1 MATSGSFNTSG
12 YDGRYL
18 TLSWSVQSQS
28 TENNSSTISWTL
40 KGAGSAGSSWYRA
53 GNFKVVINGVTV
65 YSSSTR
71 IQLYNGTVVASGT
84 LQISHNSDGT
94 KTFSASAQAGIYTVA
109 VNCTGSG
116 TFTLPTISRYAT
128 VTGATNFTD
137 VQNPSVS
144 FSNPAGSK
152 LQFKIEAGGNV
163 SLITRDN
170 VSNASSPYTFTLT
183 EAERNSLRALC
194 PNSNTLS
201 VRFTVGTYNS
211 SGTVAN
217 WSYVDKTMTITNANP
232 TISGAAYAD
241 TNSATI
247 AITGDNQKIIQN
259 NSIVQLTFTSLAAL
273 KYATLKKIQV
283 TINGVPVA
291 QNLSGSSASNVTISF
306 GKINVSSDI
315 NAEIVLTDSRD
326 NTTAMS
332 VSIDVEAWS
341 KPSAIITCARIN
353 NYEDDTQLNVN
364 ADISSLNGNNVATIQ
379 YQYKQADGSTWSSL
393 TTIQDEVTTTF
404 SIDNT
409 EEWNVRVIVADLLGS
424 ATYNLTVERGIPIV
438 FFDRLKKSVG
448 INCFPQND
456 NSVESDGLQLDD
468 LIYIGSQVLYDS
480 YQMTTSG
487 TAAVLGSYNYDL
499 LQGLFTGVT
508 IPDDYVRAYRVT
520 AQISTRNSN
529 NGFIKLNN
537 IQSNNINTWSN
548 NTMRKIAST
557 RIFKES
563 EITLETTFGYT
574 RQGTNLYCG
583 NTEAYEANFYNITVH
598 GYLVKDSTTLP
609 ASASVYGDTDPDEP
623 AT

>member
-28 TENNSSTISWTL
+28 TESNSSTISWTL
-40 KGAGSAGSSWYRA
+40 KGAGTAGSSWYRA

-144 FSNPAGSK
+144 FSNPSGAK

-211 SGTVAN
+211 SGTVVN

-247 AITGDNQKIIQN
+247 AITGNNQNIIQN
-259 NSIVQLTFTSLAAL
+259 NSIVQLTFASLAAL
-273 KYATLKKIQV
+273 KYATLKQIQV

-341 KPSAIITCARIN
+341 TPSAIITCARIN

-480 YQMTTSG
+480 YQTSASG
-487 TAAVLGSYNYDL
+487 KTAILGSYNYDL
-499 LQGLFTGVT
+499 IQGLFSGVT
-508 IPDDYVRAYRVT
+508 IPDDYVRAYRIT
-520 AQISTRNSN
+520 AQVNTN
-529 NGFIKLNN
+529 NNNMGYVCLNN
-537 IQSNNINTWSN
+537 IESNQVNTWSAT
-548 NTMRKIAST
+548 TMRKIASS
-557 RIFKES
+557 RIFKETD
-563 EITLETTFGYT
+563 ITLETTFGYT
-574 RQGTNLYCG
+574 KQGVNLYVG
-583 NTEAYEANFYNITVH
+583 NTAAYQANFYNITVH
-598 GYLVKDSTTLP
+598 GYLVKASTTLP
-609 ASASVYGDTDPDEP
+609 ASYSTYGDDEQTEP

>member
-1 MATSGSFNTSG
+1 M
-12 YDGRYL
+12 
-18 TLSWSVQSQS
+18 
-28 TENNSSTISWTL
+28 
-40 KGAGSAGSSWYRA
+40 
-53 GNFKVVINGVTV
+53 
-65 YSSSTR
+65 
-71 IQLYNGTVVASGT
+71 
-84 LQISHNSDGT
+84 
-94 KTFSASAQAGIYTVA
+94 
-109 VNCTGSG
+109 
-116 TFTLPTISRYAT
+116 
-128 VTGATNFTD
+128 
-137 VQNPSVS
+137 
-144 FSNPAGSK
+144 
-152 LQFKIEAGGNV
+152 
-163 SLITRDN
+163 
-170 VSNASSPYTFTLT
+170 
-183 EAERNSLRALC
+183 
-194 PNSNTLS
+194 
-201 VRFTVGTYNS
+201 
-211 SGTVAN
+211 N

-259 NSIVQLTFTSLAAL
+259 NSIVQLTFASLAAL

-326 NTTAMS
+326 NTTAIS
-332 VSIDVEAWS
+332 VAIDMEAWS
-341 KPSAIITCARIN
+341 TPSAIITCARIN

-379 YQYKQADGSTWSSL
+379 YQYKQADGSTWSAL

-468 LIYIGSQVLYDS
+468 LIYIGAQVLYDS

-508 IPDDYVRAYRVT
+508 IPDGYVRAYRIS
-520 AQISTRNSN
+520 AQINTRNSN
-529 NGFIKLNN
+529 NGYIKLNN
-537 IQSNNINTWSN
+537 IQSNNINTWSLA
-548 NTMRKIAST
+548 TMRKIAST

-563 EITLETTFGYT
+563 EITLETTFNYT
-574 RQGTNLYCG
+574 KQGTNLYCG

-609 ASASVYGDTDPDEP
+609 ESASVYGDTDPDEP

>member
-144 FSNPAGSK
+144 FSNPSGAK

-211 SGTVAN
+211 SGTVVN

-259 NSIVQLTFTSLAAL
+259 NSTVQLTFALLAAL

-332 VSIDVEAWS
+332 VSIDMEAWS

-379 YQYKQADGSTWSSL
+379 YQYKQADGSTWSAL

-480 YQMTTSG
+480 YQTSASG
-487 TAAVLGSYNYDL
+487 KTAILGSYNYDL
-499 LQGLFTGVT
+499 IQGLFSGVT
-508 IPDDYVRAYRVT
+508 IPDDYVRAYRIT
-520 AQISTRNSN
+520 AQVNTN
-529 NGFIKLNN
+529 NNNKGYVCLNN
-537 IQSNNINTWSN
+537 IESNQVNTWSAT
-548 NTMRKIAST
+548 TMRKIASS
-557 RIFKES
+557 RIFKETD
-563 EITLETTFGYT
+563 ITLETTFGYT
-574 RQGTNLYCG
+574 KQGVNLYVG
-583 NTEAYEANFYNITVH
+583 NTAAYQANFYNITVH
-598 GYLVKDSTTLP
+598 GYLVKASTTLP
-609 ASASVYGDTDPDEP
+609 ASYSTYGDDEQTEP

>member
-28 TENNSSTISWTL
+28 TENNSSTIRWTL
-40 KGAGSAGSSWYRA
+40 KGAGTAGSSWYRA
-53 GNFKVVINGVTV
+53 GNFKVVINGVTF

-201 VRFTVGTYNS
+201 VRFAVGTYNS
-211 SGTVAN
+211 SGTVVN

-232 TISGAAYAD
+232 TISGATYAD

-259 NSIVQLTFTSLAAL
+259 NSTVQLTFASLAAL

-379 YQYKQADGSTWSSL
+379 YQYKQADGSTWSAL

-480 YQMTTSG
+480 YQTSASG
-487 TAAVLGSYNYDL
+487 KTAILGSYNYDL
-499 LQGLFTGVT
+499 IQGLFSGVT
-508 IPDDYVRAYRVT
+508 IPDDYVRAYRIT
-520 AQISTRNSN
+520 AQVNTN
-529 NGFIKLNN
+529 NNNKGYVCLNN
-537 IQSNNINTWSN
+537 IESNQVNTWSAT
-548 NTMRKIAST
+548 TMRKIASS
-557 RIFKES
+557 RIFKETD
-563 EITLETTFGYT
+563 ITLETTFGYT
-574 RQGTNLYCG
+574 KQGVNLYVG
-583 NTEAYEANFYNITVH
+583 NTAAYQANFYNITVH
-598 GYLVKDSTTLP
+598 GYLVKASTTLP
-609 ASASVYGDTDPDEP
+609 ASYSTYGDDEQTEP

>member
-144 FSNPAGSK
+144 FSNPSGAK

-211 SGTVAN
+211 SGTVVN

-259 NSIVQLTFTSLAAL
+259 NSIVQLTFASLAAL

-332 VSIDVEAWS
+332 VSIDMEAWS

-379 YQYKQADGSTWSSL
+379 YQYKQADGSTWSAL

-480 YQMTTSG
+480 YQTSASG
-487 TAAVLGSYNYDL
+487 KTAILGSYNYDL
-499 LQGLFTGVT
+499 IQGLFSGVT
-508 IPDDYVRAYRVT
+508 IPDDYVRAYRIT
-520 AQISTRNSN
+520 AQVNTN
-529 NGFIKLNN
+529 NNNKGYVCLNN
-537 IQSNNINTWSN
+537 IESNQVNTWSAT
-548 NTMRKIAST
+548 TMRKIASS
-557 RIFKES
+557 RIFKETD
-563 EITLETTFGYT
+563 ITLETTFGYT
-574 RQGTNLYCG
+574 KQGVNLYVG
-583 NTEAYEANFYNITVH
+583 NTAAYQANFYNITVH
-598 GYLVKDSTTLP
+598 GYLVKASTTLP
-609 ASASVYGDTDPDEP
+609 ASYSTYGDDEQTEP